1 MPGSLFEFKIKELH
15 RILGNYDD
23 NETILYVD
31 SFDVYP
37 LSGPDEVYQKYKSFD
52 TDLVFSYET
61 NCWPNLL
68 NIDRFYVK
76 KDYINTGVFIGTNA
90 KLRKVMDYIMAF
102 DTIQFYDDQHAW
114 SLVTRLMRENI
125 KVEIDL
131 KSNITLC
138 LNQIDISEY
147 NIFENRLIN
156 SLDNTKP
163 CFIHGNN
170 QSLKKYVEDKNKNI
184 INGLLNVEPTKTS

>member
-1 MPGSLFEFKIKELH
+1 
-15 RILGNYDD
+15 
-23 NETILYVD
+23 
-31 SFDVYP
+31 
-37 LSGPDEVYQKYKSFD
+37 
-52 TDLVFSYET
+52 
-61 NCWPNLL
+61 
-68 NIDRFYVK
+68 
-76 KDYINTGVFIGTNA
+76 
-90 KLRKVMDYIMAF
+90 
-102 DTIQFYDDQHAW
+102 
-114 SLVTRLMRENI
+114 MRENI

-170 QSLKKYVEDKNKNI
+170 QSLKEYIEDKNKNI